1 MNTNPA
7 TGTVLAGVSV
17 AAPTVEASKPNP
29 TLSRFCVG
37 CGESQTDLKDDLIKP
52 CRICFSD
59 YCAGCLT
66 DMFLAATVDNSR
78 MPPRCCTLLQIH
90 TANLSEQ
97 DAINYRNK
105 FEEWITLNKTYC
117 PSPSCSAFIPERLLP
132 TNDTPAP
139 MPTLLSIATDIL
151 SAVAKDPS
159 ARFFHGEIPITEL
172 PGYSAVVTRPMDLE
186 MIKARLPTYKSIN
199 DMTKDMQLMLHNT
212 KHYNGSEHPIAKTA
226 DQLFAT
232 YVFELSRIANDLVLL
247 VGTKRDR
254 DHFTCP
260 RCHVAVCVKCKQF
273 EHAGQCDTSAL
284 DHEVAMLAQFG
295 YKRCPLCKHAVKK
308 MYGCSHMQCVCGAHW
323 CYYCQRSINECDGG
337 CGEGM
342 GEDYD
347 DGEEE
352 EDYSDED
359 DMNGIDDTAQAEP
372 ANITSPP
379 QHMTDMVLYKPI
391 TDVDQHNSKESAA
404 PASQRS
410 PPRPVNLDAGGARRW
425 ADVEEDFGEEPEEGG
440 SNQIWSCSH
449 EFAPFMLADDTFN
462 HGDVSKMECNKC
474 FVHVTPT
481 QPVKAPRKTMK
492 LKRKRTTMKAPTT
505 SQQSTTKTE
514 TVTAVTQSTDSAT
527 ECRYCRLVVCQACQ
541 GKLEVAEAA

>member
-1 MNTNPA
+1 
-7 TGTVLAGVSV
+7 
-17 AAPTVEASKPNP
+17 
-29 TLSRFCVG
+29 
-37 CGESQTDLKDDLIKP
+37 
-52 CRICFSD
+52 
-59 YCAGCLT
+59 
-66 DMFLAATVDNSR
+66 
-78 MPPRCCTLLQIH
+78 MPPRCCNLLQIH

-105 FEEWITLNKTYC
+105 FEEWITVDKTYC

-159 ARFFHGEIPITEL
+159 ARFFHGDIPITEL

-186 MIKARLPTYKSIN
+186 MIKARLPTYTSIT

-212 KHYNGSEHPIAKTA
+212 KQYNGSEHPIAKTA
-226 DQLFAT
+226 DQLFGV
-232 YVFELSRIANDLVLL
+232 YVSELSRIANDLVLL
-247 VGTKRDR
+247 VTTKGGR
-254 DHFTCP
+254 DHFSCS
-260 RCHVAVCVKCKQF
+260 RCHVAICAKCKQF
-273 EHAGQCDTSAL
+273 EHHGSSCDTTAL
-284 DHEVAMLAQFG
+284 DHEVAMLEQFG

-323 CYYCQRSINECDGG
+323 CYYCQRSINECNGE

-372 ANITSPP
+372 PDITSLP

-391 TDVDQHNSKESAA
+391 ASLEGHTTFETPAQQTAA
-404 PASQRS
+404 PPSQRS
-410 PPRPVNLDAGGARRW
+410 PPRPVNLDAGGTDRW
-425 ADVEEDFGEEPEEGG
+425 AGAGMDFGEEPEEDG

-449 EFAPFMLADDTFN
+449 EFAPFMLPDDAFN

-474 FVHVTPT
+474 FVHVTPS
-481 QPVKAPRKTMK
+481 QPVKAPRKIMK
-492 LKRKRTTMKAPTT
+492 LKRKRTTIKASTA
-505 SQQSTTKTE
+505 SQQSPIKTE
-514 TVTAVTQSTDSAT
+514 TATVVTQSTDSAM

-541 GKLEVAEAA
+541 GKLEAAETA